1 MNLERSITKPFA
13 MENSLGLNKVWVLL
27 PHASYNSMF
36 QCATAQKK
44 FGKLHSFTRCLASIH
59 LFISPWCI
67 FLTHRNF
74 CCQQQ
79 DAGRTLREPF
89 DMMGARQGTP
99 SLNSV
104 LAVPLPHLTYV
115 RANRKEMN
123 WDKSKL
129 GWRRRLKWDLSLSKG
144 KIISNISRVFP
155 VFKVKHSIF
164 KKKQR
169 KKRATVTSDKSKMLP
184 LQTSGLFQHNLLK
197 KSQIKSVLPC

>member
-1 MNLERSITKPFA
+1 
-13 MENSLGLNKVWVLL
+13 
-27 PHASYNSMF
+27 
-36 QCATAQKK
+36 
-44 FGKLHSFTRCLASIH
+44 
-59 LFISPWCI
+59 
-67 FLTHRNF
+67 
-74 CCQQQ
+74 
-79 DAGRTLREPF
+79 
-89 DMMGARQGTP
+89 MMGARQGTP

-164 KKKQR
+164 KKK
-169 KKRATVTSDKSKMLP
+169 
-184 LQTSGLFQHNLLK
+184 
-197 KSQIKSVLPC
+197 